1 MNKPNTLTIT
11 VSDANGK
18 DVTATMALSD
28 VQNVYNANKNEGQV
42 RDAVYGVFKQL
53 VDRIKNNP
61 AP

>member
-1 MNKPNTLTIT
+1 MSKPNTLTIT